1 MNEAAIR
8 KRLEELHETMTLL
21 RQGKGPAEDL
31 ALADMGPKTRQSMD
45 DVLDYLRMQVKYL
58 LFDLEATRREN
69 GYLRRMLETRNRQE
83 PGEDSDSNPP
93 KWQ

>member
-1 MNEAAIR
+1 MNEAAIK
-8 KRLEELHETMTLL
+8 KRLEELHETVALG
-21 RQGKGPAEDL
+21 RPGKAAHEDGGLGL
-31 ALADMGPKTRQSMD
+31 APKTRQSIED
-45 DVLDYLRMQVKYL
+45 ALDHLQMQVKYL

-83 PGEDSDSNPP
+83 PGEDGDSNPP

>member
-1 MNEAAIR
+1 MNEAAIK
-8 KRLEELHETMTLL
+8 KRLDELDETMILA
-21 RQGKGPAEDL
+21 RPKGTPEEAS
-31 ALADMGPKTRQSMD
+31 PSPVTKTAHSLEES
-45 DVLDYLRMQVKYL
+45 LDHLRMQVKYL

-83 PGEDSDSNPP
+83 PGEDEGNPP